1 MNRNF
6 ALLAFAILIPNLARA
21 DAPTIQRAGADA
33 PAGQRPSPVARA
45 QTRGRDRGELRRFL
59 RKLDATDAQR
69 ATALEQARAARP
81 IARAARLEGREIRVE
96 ARREHPGDREA
107 ARATARER
115 IRDLRE
121 RTLASLE
128 PLARKVVATL
138 TPDQRKT
145 LEDAARA
152 RGKELDAARLEKLV
166 SWLLTR
172 PGTLAHLEKG
182 ERNR

>member
-1 MNRNF
+1 MNRNI
-6 ALLAFAILIPNLARA
+6 ALLDFAVLLPNLARA
-21 DAPTIQRAGADA
+21 DAPAIHPARADA
-33 PAGQRPSPVARA
+33 PGIQRPNPVAR
-45 QTRGRDRGELRRFL
+45 TRARANDRGELRRFL

-69 ATALEQARAARP
+69 ATALEQARAAKP
-81 IARAARLEGREIRVE
+81 IARAARLEGREIRIE

-138 TPDQRKT
+138 TPDQRKK

>member
-1 MNRNF
+1 MNRIV
-6 ALLAFAILIPNLARA
+6 ALLAFSVLVPNLPPARA
-21 DAPTIQRAGADA
+21 DAPAA
-33 PAGQRPSPVARA
+33 QRPDVAGTRRPGAAARA
-45 QTRGRDRGELRRFL
+45 RERTRERGELRRFL

-69 ATALEQARAARP
+69 ATALEEARAARP

-96 ARREHPGDREA
+96 ARREHPGDRDA

-115 IRDLRE
+115 LRDLRQ
-121 RTLASLE
+121 RTLASLQ

-172 PGTLAHLEKG
+172 PGTLARLEKG
-182 ERNR
+182 EGNR